1 MNNQSKLPEIIS
13 DTISYWEVKR
23 IFYNLILLSITALLL
38 YININFNDFEFLE
51 LVDLLTR
58 PFITLFKLAIVANIL
73 YCSAYVVD
81 VFIQL
86 SDYRNRWLKF
96 RWLLFLSGTTF
107 ASVLAVFYTV
117 ILFDFLW

>member
-1 MNNQSKLPEIIS
+1 MNNKSELQAIIS
-13 DTISYWEVKR
+13 DTIKYWEVKR
-23 IFYNLILLSITALLL
+23 IVYNLILFSITALLL
-38 YININFNDFEFLE
+38 YININFDNFQFLE
-51 LVDLLTR
+51 LVELLTT

-86 SDYRNRWLKF
+86 SDYRNSWLKY
-96 RWLLFLSGTTF
+96 RWTLFISGTTL
-107 ASVLAVFYTV
+107 ASVLAAFYTV

>member
-1 MNNQSKLPEIIS
+1 MNNKSELQTIIS
-13 DTISYWEVKR
+13 DTIKYWEVKR
-23 IFYNLILLSITALLL
+23 IVYNLILLSITALLL
-38 YININFNDFEFLE
+38 YININFDNFQFLE
-51 LVDLLTR
+51 LVELLTT

-86 SDYRNRWLKF
+86 SDYRNSWLKY
-96 RWLLFLSGTTF
+96 RWTLFISGTTL
-107 ASVLAVFYTV
+107 ASVLAAFYTV